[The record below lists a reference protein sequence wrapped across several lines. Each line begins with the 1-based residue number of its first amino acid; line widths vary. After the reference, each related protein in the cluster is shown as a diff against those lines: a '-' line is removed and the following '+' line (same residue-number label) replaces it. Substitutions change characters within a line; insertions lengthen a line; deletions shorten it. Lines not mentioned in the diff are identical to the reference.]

1 MKVGFRCT
9 EGGQRFGEALT
20 EVQHAED
27 VGFDSAWVAEHHG
40 WDAKWPNSHIAL
52 AGFAA
57 ATDEIELGT
66 GVTVLPQTNPVSLAG
81 AANLVDVVSNG
92 RFVLGVGTG
101 WRRDEMENL
110 GYEFE
115 SRGPR
120 MTDHLRALNELWEP
134 GPSSYNGRFV
144 SFEDFDLAPEPV
156 RDPRPPIWVGG
167 GSTPALKRA
176 ARLGDAW
183 LPSWREP
190 FDVLEEKY
198 ATYESFL
205 EDADGDDSNRSVPL
219 LRIACIDEDGDVA
232 REKLRILLTELV
244 ESYGA
249 QGSTVPEAWV
259 SALEDDLDEFARDL
273 FVYGTP
279 TECAAQLERYRGAFG
294 VDHTVLRL
302 ATPTTDHEDVME
314 AVDLF
319 GRRVIPYL

>member
-1 MKVGFRCT
+1 MKIGFRCT
-9 EGGQRFGEALT
+9 EGGQRFDEALT
-20 EVQHAED
+20 EVRRAEEF
-27 VGFDSAWVAEHHG
+27 GFDSAWVAEHHG
-40 WDAKWPNSHIAL
+40 WDAKWPNSYIAL

-57 ATDEIELGT
+57 ATDEIEFGT
-66 GVTVLPQTNPVSLAG
+66 GVTILPQTNPVSLAG
-81 AANLVDVVSNG
+81 AANLVDVVSDG
-92 RFVLGVGTG
+92 RFILGVGTG

-110 GYEFE
+110 GYDFE

-120 MTDHLRALNELWEP
+120 MTDHLCALNELWEP
-134 GPSSYNGRFV
+134 GPSSYDGRFV
-144 SFEDFDLAPEPV
+144 SFEEFDLAPESI

-176 ARLGDAW
+176 ACLGDAW

-190 FDVLEEKY
+190 FDALEEKY

-205 EDADGDDSNRSVPL
+205 DDADGSNRSVPL

-232 REKLRILLTELV
+232 REKLRTLLTELV
-244 ESYGA
+244 ESYRA
-249 QGSTVPEAWV
+249 KGSTVPEAWV
-259 SALEDDLDEFARDL
+259 SALEGDIDEFAQDL

-279 TECAAQLERYRGAFG
+279 SECAAQLERYREAFG
-294 VDHTVLRL
+294 VDHAVLRL

-319 GRRVIPYL
+319 GRRVIPDL